1 MGKGLKGQH
10 LISYQPKR
18 LKNTRK
24 AFAPYI
30 WDMAEKKKKG
40 GYYIIPWA
48 LSAAFLIRA
57 MLLRD
62 RPDTYSG
69 EETTIWTSPTFY
81 FVLSAVGF
89 IAGIYFLQIAPKN
102 KSD

>member
-1 MGKGLKGQH
+1 
-10 LISYQPKR
+10 
-18 LKNTRK
+18 
-24 AFAPYI
+24 
-30 WDMAEKKKKG
+30 MADKKKKG

-57 MLLRD
+57 MILRD
-62 RPDTYSG
+62 SPATYSG
-69 EETTIWTSPTFY
+69 GDSTIWTSPTFY
-81 FVLSAVGF
+81 FVLSAIGF